1 MGRERGRGGRGEGVL
16 VGGGVSVGG
25 GGEELRQEEY
35 TQPWSHLRSFSSEVI
50 KECFPKGVFQS
61 VTQTLSRTHPDAG
74 GRGKGVPQGHEE
86 RGLAS
91 SLELGEL
98 QW

>member
-1 MGRERGRGGRGEGVL
+1 M
-16 VGGGVSVGG
+16 
-25 GGEELRQEEY
+25 
-35 TQPWSHLRSFSSEVI
+35 
-50 KECFPKGVFQS
+50 VFNLQLK
-61 VTQTLSRTHPDAG
+61 TLSRTHPDAG